1 MPAGA
6 TFTSMPEP
14 SPDVIAAYRAA
25 LVAARGRPA
34 PTVTGDPGG
43 QAAKPGTP
51 VGPRGG
57 PDGSLRAAGQ
67 VAAAE
72 RRPAH
77 HPGPGQ
83 PAIHRR
89 NGEPSM
95 IPPPFGVAITVVRR
109 DVLNGRVWTAA
120 AHRVLHDDGHKLVL
134 VSWPGTVGYAL
145 TTWIT
150 WLTDGNGQSRH
161 QAVAD
166 LAAGTW
172 ELGQWVWR
180 DTIVVTW
187 IGLNPDLSLQAYI
200 PVDGGPTHWKINF
213 ERPVTRTP
221 IGIDVCD
228 LLLELMVD
236 PATRTVRW
244 KDEDEYA

>member
-1 MPAGA
+1 M
-6 TFTSMPEP
+6 T
-14 SPDVIAAYRAA
+14 
-25 LVAARGRPA
+25 
-34 PTVTGDPGG
+34 
-43 QAAKPGTP
+43 
-51 VGPRGG
+51 
-57 PDGSLRAAGQ
+57 
-67 VAAAE
+67 
-72 RRPAH
+72 
-77 HPGPGQ
+77 
-83 PAIHRR
+83 
-89 NGEPSM
+89 
-95 IPPPFGVAITVVRR
+95 PPPFGVGTTVVRR

-120 AHRVLHDDGHKLVL
+120 AHRVLHDDGQKLVL

-150 WLTDGNGQSRH
+150 WLNDGNGQSRH

-172 ELGQWVWR
+172 QLGQWVWR

-187 IGLNPDLSLQAYI
+187 IGLDPDLSLQAYI
-200 PVDGGPTHWKINF
+200 PVGGGPPQWKINF

-228 LLLELMVD
+228 LLLDLMVD

-244 KDEDEYA
+244 KDEDEYAQARTLGLISDADDKRVQAARQRAVAFAEAGEGPLSEDWSQWRVPDEWPLPVLPPRVLERIAW